1 MSDDRK
7 YTDINCFVHK
17 TSEVGKR
24 VYIGEATK
32 IWQNCTILD
41 DVTIGCQ
48 CNIGQNVYI
57 ESGVTIGNRVKIKN
71 NIAIYQGVV
80 CEDDV
85 FIGPNCVFTNVINP
99 RSFINRKEEIKKT
112 IIKKGATLGANSTIV
127 CGNTVGKF
135 AMVGAGSVVTRNVK
149 PFELVYGN
157 PAKVKGYVC
166 ICGSK
171 LEESAQIGWMCKICK
186 RAYVMENDELVYK
199 GDNDGVY

>member
-1 MSDDRK
+1 MNDDK
-7 YTDINCFVHK
+7 VYVNMNCFVHES
-17 TSEVGKR
+17 SEVGKR
-24 VYIGEATK
+24 SYIGESTK

-41 DVTIGCQ
+41 DVKIGCQ

-57 ESGVTIGNRVKIKN
+57 ESGVKIGNRVKIKN

-99 RSFINRKEEIKKT
+99 RSFINRKAEIKKT
-112 IIKKGATLGANSTIV
+112 IIKRGATLGANSTIV
-127 CGNTVGKF
+127 CGNTVGEF
-135 AMVGAGSVVTRNVK
+135 AMVGAGSVITRDVN

-171 LEESAQIGWMCKICK
+171 LEKSRQREWMCNICK
-186 RAYVMENDELVYK
+186 REYVIGNNGLEYK
-199 GDNDGVY
+199 GDDDGVY